1 MEYILKKIL
10 KNPKKVLLFYLFSFL
25 ISLFTIHSN
34 LKINTST
41 DSLIN
46 KNLDFKLNQQKLK
59 KSFRVL
65 NNNILIR
72 IKGNESN
79 QINLFGEKIITEL
92 KSYDGIDFVYSPS
105 SDKFFKENFFLFLND
120 LEKENL
126 IQKIYN
132 FQPFLSQINN
142 HQNKLEGFNS
152 LLELSLKENSLEN
165 LSEFS
170 NIFERFTLSLKSKEI
185 LKWNKLLSN
194 DEEIFILL
202 GVNQKYL
209 DENGF
214 YNLYNN
220 LDNLKLKFD
229 NTIIDFTG
237 GLIIDYEEVK
247 SVASGSLYS
256 GLLSFILVGFLLWFA
271 FKNIILISSI
281 LLTILIGLI
290 ITLGITSISIGSL
303 NLISVAFAVLF
314 IGLSVDYGI
323 QVCSRYR
330 EDSISLKK
338 NRVKKFN
345 NLTNISKTLTI
356 VAVPSIIGFM
366 SFVPTD
372 YKGLSELGM
381 ISAIGLVIGLVLNL
395 SLLPCLIIVWSSK
408 VKRNLMSFGSEKLI
422 NFVLNNQKKILIT
435 FFIIFIFTLLNFK
448 NVKFDSDA
456 LNLKDQKLQSVKLA
470 KELIEKNPT
479 SDYVVSLIFDEKDFI
494 SFGMSHPIFRNE
506 NVKSY
511 FSFNNI
517 ISKYESDDL
526 DYLKFLLSRDS
537 FLKTD
542 SNKDE
547 ITKFK
552 LLLDQFIIKNFN
564 PLSENAYKLKQELNN
579 LEKERY
585 SSSEIKNLLFEGF
598 DDLIYF
604 ISNIDSIPDN
614 VENLVPKS
622 FKQRY
627 ISEDNLY
634 RIEIFPSKDLSK
646 PENLENFVKIIES
659 YFPNATGMPIIQYN
673 AGKVV
678 SESFIKAFIISIIFL
693 IIYLI
698 FIFKK
703 ILYIIFCVGALVC
716 AFILS
721 IFFMIILNIDLN
733 FANMIAIPLLFSLG
747 VSYPL
752 YLLRRFQEV
761 GDVKK
766 IYQTNTPSAILY
778 SGLTTI
784 FSFGTLYISPHNGT
798 SSMGLLLFLCLL
810 NTLISCLILLP
821 IALNVFKN
829 KSVFK

>member
-456 LNLKDQKLQSVKLA
+456 LNLKDQKLHSVKLA

>member
-1 MEYILKKIL
+1 
-10 KNPKKVLLFYLFSFL
+10 
-25 ISLFTIHSN
+25 
-34 LKINTST
+34 
-41 DSLIN
+41 
-46 KNLDFKLNQQKLK
+46 
-59 KSFRVL
+59 
-65 NNNILIR
+65 
-72 IKGNESN
+72 
-79 QINLFGEKIITEL
+79 
-92 KSYDGIDFVYSPS
+92 
-105 SDKFFKENFFLFLND
+105 
-120 LEKENL
+120 
-126 IQKIYN
+126 
-132 FQPFLSQINN
+132 
-142 HQNKLEGFNS
+142 
-152 LLELSLKENSLEN
+152 
-165 LSEFS
+165 
-170 NIFERFTLSLKSKEI
+170 
-185 LKWNKLLSN
+185 
-194 DEEIFILL
+194 
-202 GVNQKYL
+202 
-209 DENGF
+209 
-214 YNLYNN
+214 
-220 LDNLKLKFD
+220 
-229 NTIIDFTG
+229 
-237 GLIIDYEEVK
+237 
-247 SVASGSLYS
+247 
-256 GLLSFILVGFLLWFA
+256 
-271 FKNIILISSI
+271 
-281 LLTILIGLI
+281 
-290 ITLGITSISIGSL
+290 
-303 NLISVAFAVLF
+303 
-314 IGLSVDYGI
+314 
-323 QVCSRYR
+323 
-330 EDSISLKK
+330 
-338 NRVKKFN
+338 
-345 NLTNISKTLTI
+345 
-356 VAVPSIIGFM
+356 M

-408 VKRNLMSFGSEKLI
+408 VKRHLMSFGSEKLI
-422 NFVLNNQKKILIT
+422 NFVLNNQKKFLII

-479 SDYVVSLIFDEKDFI
+479 SDYVVSLIFDEKDFN

-506 NVKSY
+506 NVKSF

-542 SNKDE
+542 SNKNE

-564 PLSENAYKLKQELNN
+564 PLSKNAYKLKQELIN

-585 SSSEIKNLLFEGF
+585 SSLEIKNLLFEGF

-604 ISNIDSIPDN
+604 ISSIDSIPDN
-614 VENLVPKS
+614 VENLLPKS

-693 IIYLI
+693 VIYLI

-766 IYQTNTPSAILY
+766 IYQTNTPSAIVY

-821 IALNVFKN
+821 IALNVFKQ
-829 KSVFK
+829 KLVFK

>member
-1 MEYILKKIL
+1 M
-10 KNPKKVLLFYLFSFL
+10 
-25 ISLFTIHSN
+25 
-34 LKINTST
+34 
-41 DSLIN
+41 
-46 KNLDFKLNQQKLK
+46 
-59 KSFRVL
+59 
-65 NNNILIR
+65 
-72 IKGNESN
+72 
-79 QINLFGEKIITEL
+79 
-92 KSYDGIDFVYSPS
+92 
-105 SDKFFKENFFLFLND
+105 
-120 LEKENL
+120 
-126 IQKIYN
+126 
-132 FQPFLSQINN
+132 
-142 HQNKLEGFNS
+142 
-152 LLELSLKENSLEN
+152 EN

-170 NIFERFTLSLKSKEI
+170 NIFERFTSSLKSKEI

-209 DENGF
+209 NENGF

-281 LLTILIGLI
+281 LLTILTGLI

-330 EDSISLKK
+330 EGSISLEKK
-338 NRVKKFN
+338 RIKKFN
-345 NLTNISKTLTI
+345 NLTNISKTLII

-408 VKRNLMSFGSEKLI
+408 VKRHLMSFGSEKLI
-422 NFVLNNQKKILIT
+422 NFVLNNQKKFLII

-479 SDYVVSLIFDEKDFI
+479 SDYVVSLIFDEKDFN

-506 NVKSY
+506 NVKSF

-542 SNKDE
+542 SNKNE
-547 ITKFK
+547 ITKLK

-564 PLSENAYKLKQELNN
+564 PLSKNAYKLKQELIN

-585 SSSEIKNLLFEGF
+585 SSLEIKNLLFEGF

-604 ISNIDSIPDN
+604 ISSIDSIPDN
-614 VENLVPKS
+614 VENLLPKS

-693 IIYLI
+693 VIYLI

-766 IYQTNTPSAILY
+766 IYQTNTPSAIVY

-821 IALNVFKN
+821 IALNVFKQ
-829 KSVFK
+829 KLVFK